1 MMTLR
6 VILDEI
12 LTPLPG
18 IDPRYAEELA
28 RALIAAAPRG
38 TDVEGVVS
46 ASTEAEYEE
55 IAARLPGLGGLYKSA
70 LARRELVL
78 AWHRGFTRLPGGGM
92 IHSPSL
98 LAPLARHDRLNN
110 TGDQIVVTIHGT
122 AAWTDPDRVPG
133 RAASWIQGMGKRA
146 RRYADAIVVPTHAVA
161 AQVAEVLDVGD
172 RVRVI
177 EAAPSSTLTLPVD
190 AEAHRSRLGLR
201 GRFLVAPTLG
211 AGASATLK
219 ALALLDDDVL
229 LAVLDGDS
237 ARVVTEVAAERV
249 VILPALTAADRAAVL
264 DGAAALLHVEGE
276 VGFGLPLL
284 DAFALGTPVVHADDA
299 EALEIAADAALAIE
313 PGDDASRGERIA
325 DAVRRVL
332 DDRELADRLAVFGQD
347 RARVFSWRSTAEKT
361 WQLHADL

>member
-1 MMTLR
+1 MVSLR
-6 VILDEI
+6 VILDEV

-18 IDPRYAEELA
+18 IDARYAEELA
-28 RALIAAAPRG
+28 RALITAAPRG

-55 IAARLPGLGGLYKSA
+55 LAARLPGLGGLYKSA

-110 TGDQIVVTIHGT
+110 AGDQIVVTIHGT

-133 RAASWIQGMGKRA
+133 KAASWIQGMGKRA
-146 RRYADAIVVPTHAVA
+146 QRYADAIVVPTHAVA
-161 AQVAEVLDVGD
+161 AQVAEVLDVGE
-172 RVRVI
+172 RIRVI
-177 EAAPSSTLTLPVD
+177 EAAPSSALTLPAD
-190 AEAHRSRLGLR
+190 ADAHLSRLGLH
-201 GRFLVAPTLG
+201 GRFLVTPTLA
-211 AGASATLK
+211 AGSSATVD
-219 ALALLDDDVL
+219 ALARLDDDIM
-229 LAVLDGDS
+229 LAVLDGDP

-249 VILPALTAADRAAVL
+249 VILPALNAAARAAVL
-264 DGAAALLHVEGE
+264 DGAAALVQVDGE

-284 DAFALGTPVVHADDA
+284 DAFALGTPVVHTDDA
-299 EALEIAADAALAIE
+299 AALEIAADAALAIE
-313 PGDDASRGERIA
+313 PGDEASRAERIA

-332 DDRELADRLAVFGQD
+332 DDRDLADRLAVVGQD
-347 RARVFSWRSTAEKT
+347 RARVFSWRSAAEKT